1 MFHQADE
8 ASRQVPGRKAEA
20 MNLKDGSTVGCRAV
34 LVAAEVPIRSVRPAI
49 ARGLSR
55 QHES

>member
-1 MFHQADE
+1 M
-8 ASRQVPGRKAEA
+8 
-20 MNLKDGSTVGCRAV
+20 KDGSIVECVAV